1 MPIDYGGF
9 YFNLQPNLES
19 RTDTQTAGGEHMFSV
34 LISIYQTI
42 NQLKQ
47 PDGLKLLDG
56 LDLPG
61 LKVILI
67 PNNLLRYE
75 H

>member
-19 RTDTQTAGGEHMFSV
+19 RTETQTAVGEPMFSV

-47 PDGLKLLDG
+47 PDGLNYQL
-56 LDLPG
+56 
-61 LKVILI
+61 
-67 PNNLLRYE
+67 
-75 H
+75 